1 MELAETTLDSIKSRP
16 GQEKEARR
24 KCSECLE
31 TGMENWN
38 AMVKTMLKEEK
49 ERKASGVVKAV
60 ERPSRWF
67 WGGGAGK
74 QEVRE
79 EDEAERWERESKMV
93 GRKLREVKEM
103 VMEREEKEKIEGR
116 GVLGTL
122 LGV

>member
-24 KCSECLE
+24 KCSQCLE

-38 AMVKTMLKEEK
+38 AMVKTTLKEEK
-49 ERKASGVVKAV
+49 KRKASGVVKTV
-60 ERPSRWF
+60 EQPSRWF

-74 QEVRE
+74 LGVRE
-79 EDEAERWERESKMV
+79 EDEAERWDRESEMV

-103 VMEREEKEKIEGR
+103 VMEQEEKEKIQGR
-116 GVLGTL
+116 GVLATL
-122 LGV
+122 LSV